1 VANDSSSVS
10 DSNRSVVVPMNE
22 SWRIATGATYA
33 LNKDTDVN
41 FDVL

>member
-1 VANDSSSVS
+1 VAYDSSSVS

-22 SWRIATGATYA
+22 SWRIAIGATYA